1 VIDLRSRW
9 RALSY
14 GIVLLFVLAMVG
26 CVGVNAKNS
35 QPTTPSSS
43 SSTGQLSAL
52 TPGLSFGSVQL
63 GASQNQSETIT
74 NTGSSTVVISSA
86 VVNGTG
92 YSLSGPT
99 LPVTLMAG
107 QSATFTVTFAP
118 QASGNAIGNLSITSN
133 ASTPTLNLPLT
144 GTGVAAGALTSNPSS
159 LNFGSLQVSSQQT
172 LTATLNTSSAS
183 PVTISQATVTGS
195 GFSLSGLTLPTT
207 VTASQSATF
216 SITFAPT
223 SAGAAT
229 GNLAIVSSASNAS
242 LNISLAGTAIAPSL
256 LGANPSSV
264 SFASVVVGSSKN
276 QSVTLNNS
284 GGSSLTISQTGV
296 SGSGFSLSGLSAP
309 LTLNAGQ
316 SATFSVIFAPTSAGT
331 ASGSVSLTSNASNPS
346 LTIPLSGM
354 GTTGSGQLIVNPP
367 SISFGNVV
375 DGTSQSRSATL
386 SASIASVTV
395 SSITMSGPEF
405 SVTGIS
411 PQVIIAAGNS
421 IPFTVTFTPQASG
434 SASANATFT
443 SNASNSPTVQSLSG
457 TGTAPP
463 QHSVALSWNASTSVV
478 VGYNVYRGTHTG
490 GPYTKI
496 NTVLQASTNYTD
508 LTVSG
513 GQSYYYVTTAVDANS
528 LESAYSNEAQAV
540 IPFP

>member
-159 LNFGSLQVSSQQT
+159 LNFGLLQVSSQQT